1 MFHQE
6 TRSRWA
12 RVAAIPAVAA
22 LTIGLFVAFAP
33 VASAA
38 PTHPKRPGLH
48 LTAAQKTCLAN
59 HGVKVPTA
67 GSRSSS
73 TPQQRQAL
81 VSALQACGVKRFGG
95 RGRFGGGL
103 TSAQRTCLAQ
113 HGVTLP
119 GSGGAAAAGQRQ
131 NFAAALQACGI
142 QRPFGPPTA
151 T

>member
-1 MFHQE
+1 MFHHE
-6 TRSRWA
+6 TRRRWA

-22 LTIGLFVAFAP
+22 LTIGLFVALAP

-48 LTAAQKTCLAN
+48 LTAAQKTCLAS
-59 HGVKVPTA
+59 HGVKAPTA

-81 VSALQACGVKRFGG
+81 VSALQACGVQRFGG
-95 RGRFGGGL
+95 QGRFAGGL
-103 TSAQRTCLAQ
+103 TAAQRTCLAQ
-113 HGVTLP
+113 HGVTPP
-119 GSGGAAAAGQRQ
+119 GSGGAAAGGQGQ
-131 NFAAALQACGI
+131 NFAAAMQACGI
-142 QRPFGPPTA
+142 HRRLGPPPT